1 MTDKAEDGSNLDPS
15 RNIEEEYLRLDKSHN
30 DTNRAMYQVYSDSR
44 FVIHDNNFASFCKSH
59 LRNLPV
65 STALELQTVR
75 ERLETIAGPPYK
87 PIEHEPLHTPT
98 IPSFA
103 TTLAE
108 YAKQAL
114 RANAS
119 IANRTQPS
127 LRPRAQWMKE
137 TPPIM
142 TDDETDAAY
151 SAACS

>member
-44 FVIHDNNFASFCKSH
+44 FVIHDNNFASFCKPH

-65 STALELQTVR
+65 STAFELQTVR
-75 ERLETIAGPPYK
+75 ERLETIEGPPYK
-87 PIEHEPLHTPT
+87 PIQHEPLPTPT
-98 IPSFA
+98 VPSFA

-108 YAKQAL
+108 YAKQAPS
-114 RANAS
+114 ANAS